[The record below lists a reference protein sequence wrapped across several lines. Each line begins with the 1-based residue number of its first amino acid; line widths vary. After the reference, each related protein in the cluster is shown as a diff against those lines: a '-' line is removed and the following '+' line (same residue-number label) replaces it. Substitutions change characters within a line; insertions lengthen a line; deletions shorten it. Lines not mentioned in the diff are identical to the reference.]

1 MNNPLGPTG
10 GASKPVGAV
19 SPSARAD
26 SLPGEAGR
34 GLPVAGTS
42 VARPAPGPGSA
53 TVKLS
58 EAAAYITEL
67 LRLLPAIGS
76 EPASQ
81 SPIATAA
88 SAWLRDPL
96 ASASERATSLA
107 DVVRHSGLFYESHL
121 RAWAEGRLLLDRLAH
136 EPQAR
141 AAEMLKDASPAEREA
156 ANTELARV
164 LQQQLDVLD
173 GKPLRFDGHAWPGQP
188 VQWRVQRDAEEGEQ
202 HPAREHGTDD
212 VEGATGWT
220 THLQLSLPR
229 LGDFGARLRVVGS
242 QVTLAVRLDNDA
254 GAALLDTHRDRLAT
268 ALQAVG
274 LTLADL
280 KHEPKPVPHEPAG
293 PPQRR
298 IP

>member
-34 GLPVAGTS
+34 ALPVAETS
-42 VARPAPGPGSA
+42 VARPTLGPGSA

-67 LRLLPAIGS
+67 LRLLPAAGS
-76 EPASQ
+76 EPDSSSVAA
-81 SPIATAA
+81 PTAN
-88 SAWLRDPL
+88 AWLRDPA
-96 ASASERATSLA
+96 ASASERAASLA
-107 DVVRHSGLFYESHL
+107 DVVKHSGLFYESHL
-121 RAWAEGRLLLDRLAH
+121 RAWAEGRMPIDRLAH

-141 AAEMLKDASPAEREA
+141 AAEALRDASPTEREA

-164 LQQQLDVLD
+164 LQRQLDVLD
-173 GKPLRFDGHAWPGQP
+173 GRPLRFDGHAWPGQP
-188 VQWRVQRDAEEGEQ
+188 MQWRVQRDADEAG
-202 HPAREHGTDD
+202 HDRAREHDPDD
-212 VEGATGWT
+212 VDGAAGWT

-229 LGDFGARLRVVGS
+229 LGAFGAQLRLRGS
-242 QVTLAVRLDNDA
+242 QVTLAVSLDNDA
-254 GAALLDTHRDRLAT
+254 GAALLDAHRDRLAN

-274 LTLADL
+274 LTLASL
-280 KHEPKPVPHEPAG
+280 KHRPNTVRHEQAEKP
-293 PPQRR
+293 
-298 IP
+298 